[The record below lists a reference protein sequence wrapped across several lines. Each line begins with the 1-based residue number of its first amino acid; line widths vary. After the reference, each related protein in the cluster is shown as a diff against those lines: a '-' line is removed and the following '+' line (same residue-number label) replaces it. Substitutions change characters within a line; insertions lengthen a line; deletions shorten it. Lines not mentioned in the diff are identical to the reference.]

1 MSSSEDSSDEERH
14 EQERPV
20 HPLYIPA
27 NNYAIAYK
35 STWTLPN
42 SGMLEPEDIALL
54 QHVNCSYLSSG
65 RPPTLL
71 ALKQHAQCLANLIR
85 KLAPTLSG
93 CAVDILGDD
102 QDEDGSFKDQ
112 AFDWLACL
120 DKPYENDD
128 VSHHEPLWALA
139 NTVKEQSEMNGITHH
154 CPLTRVPDTGST
166 AKQGATRRP
175 YMTHHDLVMHANECL
190 EILDHEYSSTGGLMS
205 LLPIGAEGDTDDD
218 RVHFTADELAGAR
231 NTLLGQ
237 WLLHH
242 QHLVGRMHELEISY
256 ANALDLL
263 AGEADVPLQLMS
275 RNGVDGI
282 SGGREVAYPQDKFVL
297 VNIGDDITNYIHRMI
312 DVAEAQIEQK
322 EKIWR
327 ASGVSGERMWME
339 ERGGKVYARGIVPVD
354 IMTRFYR
361 IKGKGHKS
369 PLFVIPAAEQH
380 PGVQHTRRIEERP
393 TIVSVVTPTWPQRV
407 SEWETKQKAK
417 LDQASK
423 MDVQNQTLIRDR
435 IELQDMLAVKDAEL
449 RRQRLELSFHEKH
462 LSEEEADVRKELI
475 SQLTAYEDKMEELRS
490 VLPSKYHNLLD
501 IDTEP
506 EEGA

>member
-20 HPLYIPA
+20 HPLHIPA

-71 ALKQHAQCLANLIR
+71 ALKQHAQCLVNLIR

-435 IELQDMLAVKDAEL
+435 LELQDMLAVKDAEL

-462 LSEEEADVRKELI
+462 LSEEEADVRKEL
-475 SQLTAYEDKMEELRS
+475 TAYEDKMEELRS